1 MREHVSDYL
10 GSHPDDRSRDWSELE
25 IQSYCVMLIRREG
38 FIVHADGNGL
48 SKTPKGRM
56 QQIVGGSIA
65 GWPDLTVLTPFGR
78 TIYFEMK
85 KDKGVLSELQKL
97 LHAAMTNIG
106 HKVVVIKEKTPYAA
120 FEKIKEEII
129 KFCLAKV

>member
-1 MREHVSDYL
+1 MLVSEYL
-10 GSHPDDRSRDWSELE
+10 GTSPDDRTRDWKEIE
-25 IQSYCVMLIRREG
+25 IQSYCVMRLRRDG
-38 FIVHADGNGL
+38 YIVHADGNGL

-85 KDKGVLSELQKL
+85 KAGGVLSEVQKL
-97 LHAAMTNIG
+97 LHSAMTNIG
-106 HKVVVIKEKTPYAA
+106 HKVVVIKEKTPREAY
-120 FEKIKEEII
+120 EKIKEEII
-129 KFCLAKV
+129 KFCLARDA